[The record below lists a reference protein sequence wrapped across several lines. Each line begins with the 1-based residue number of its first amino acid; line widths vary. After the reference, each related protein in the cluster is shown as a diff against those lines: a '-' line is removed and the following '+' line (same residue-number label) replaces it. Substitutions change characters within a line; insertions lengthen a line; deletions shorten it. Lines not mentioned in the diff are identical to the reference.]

1 MKKTVFLMIFMLV
14 IFISAASADDIWEP
28 PPDTISA
35 VTIPDLFHWGDDMR
49 GVRTF
54 LRKYEDYGAEIEES
68 EDGFCKIIS
77 LSDRNRN
84 EDFTCS
90 FMFTKDTEKLWQV
103 RTSTVYIDGDSA
115 SDVLETVFS
124 YYDMYSMESYNEPL
138 LAGRA
143 ESAFQ
148 GYLITADADTIYC
161 GGYDNYEFSRSGQ
174 RMFFALID
182 RAYYESLL
190 PEERFGNVRAVPAE

>member
-1 MKKTVFLMIFMLV
+1 MIFMLV

-68 EDGFCKIIS
+68 EDGFCKVIS

-84 EDFTCS
+84 EEFTCS

-143 ESAFQ
+143 
-148 GYLITADADTIYC
+148 
-161 GGYDNYEFSRSGQ
+161 
-174 RMFFALID
+174 
-182 RAYYESLL
+182 
-190 PEERFGNVRAVPAE
+190 